1 MKAFIFAAIAAVS
14 VAAIK
19 LPAVPDTVLAGAFP
33 ADFDFGVS
41 TSSYQVEGGWLEGG
55 KGFSVWDVYSHI
67 PGQIANG
74 DTGDV
79 ANDMYHLY
87 PSDIKIM
94 AAQGVRNYRFSIAWN
109 RIMPTGVAPINQ
121 EGVDYYN
128 DLINQLIA
136 NGIEPHVTLYH
147 SEMPSAL
154 TLYPHKPL
162 PFLDLENFPT
172 WFSNYA
178 DAAFELFGDRVKH
191 WFTFNEPFCFSVYGV
206 YGYEVLRLYLTFLTF
221 LVLQFGSFAN
231 VCRILTPLRT
241 LPSSHTPLR
250 SIFTARSTCPSSR
263 APSVR
268 LFSYGNQKFSS
279 LVSS

>member
-1 MKAFIFAAIAAVS
+1 MNLVNRASRLPLVHMNNLIMKAFIFAAIVAVA

-19 LPAVPDTVLAGAFP
+19 LPAVPKTVLAGAFP

-206 YGYEVLRLYLTFLTF
+206 YGNEVNYSQRL
-221 LVLQFGSFAN
+221 
-231 VCRILTPLRT
+231 I
-241 LPSSHTPLR
+241 
-250 SIFTARSTCPSSR
+250 
-263 APSVR
+263 
-268 LFSYGNQKFSS
+268 
-279 LVSS
+279 